1 MADGADEA
9 KPEAEPEDEEVKQSL
24 ANSDVCTKY
33 REAAKIVNLALQGL
47 MQLCAPDKTVLELCN
62 FGDQVIIQKCATIFR
77 GKVNGKPIDK
87 GVAFPTCVSVNE
99 CVCHTSPLASESQP
113 PIAEGDM
120 VKFDLGCY
128 IDGYIATV
136 AHTVIVGKQPSPEE
150 PLTGTKAD
158 VLHAAHIAGEVA
170 LKLIK
175 PGNTNQQVTRAI
187 SKVAEAFGVN
197 CVAGALSHQM
207 KRCARGG
214 GGGGA
219 RKRPQPIPS
228 LPFP

>member
-1 MADGADEA
+1 MRPRHGG
-9 KPEAEPEDEEVKQSL
+9 KQ
-24 ANSDVCTKY
+24 
-33 REAAKIVNLALQGL
+33 
-47 MQLCAPDKTVLELCN
+47 
-62 FGDQVIIQKCATIFR
+62 
-77 GKVNGKPIDK
+77 
-87 GVAFPTCVSVNE
+87 
-99 CVCHTSPLASESQP
+99 PLAGDAKAARSRERDSSASAQPSE
-113 PIAEGDM
+113 
-120 VKFDLGCY
+120 
-128 IDGYIATV
+128 
-136 AHTVIVGKQPSPEE
+136 PSPEE